1 MSDTAMYGKAAAC
14 LGDLPQGCQ
23 VLILC
28 EDFSA
33 YSRAIQVCRRILDQ
47 CGMDMDFDF
56 RCWNFVELVDPGC
69 AHTAAKYAGIA
80 DIILLSTN
88 RTSLPPVLSEWLDAL
103 HSMRFR
109 ADGALLLVLNQIASP
124 LEMEKLVVRMEKVA
138 ARLVMDFIPLLPATN
153 ESAWRSQPS
162 ENWAI
167 LTAQPE
173 PADMPNPEHWGLN
186 E

>member
-1 MSDTAMYGKAAAC
+1 MSDTAMYGRAAAS

-28 EDFSA
+28 EDFAA

-47 CGMDMDFDF
+47 CGVDMDFDF

-69 AHTAAKYAGIA
+69 AHSAAKYAAIA
-80 DIILLSTN
+80 DIILLSTI
-88 RTSLPPVLSEWLDAL
+88 RTNLPPVMTEWLDAL
-103 HSMRFR
+103 HTARFR
-109 ADGALLLVLNQIASP
+109 ADGALLLVLNQPASP
-124 LEMEKLVVRMEKVA
+124 VETGKLISRLEKVA
-138 ARLVMDFIPLLPATN
+138 TRLVMDFVPLLPASS

-167 LTAQPE
+167 LTGQPE
-173 PADMPNPEHWGLN
+173 LTDLPNPEHWGLN